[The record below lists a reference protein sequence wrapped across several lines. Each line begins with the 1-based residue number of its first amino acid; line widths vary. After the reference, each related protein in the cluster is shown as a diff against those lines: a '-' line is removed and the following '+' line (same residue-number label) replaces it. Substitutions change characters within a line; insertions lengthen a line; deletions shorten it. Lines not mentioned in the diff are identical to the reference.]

1 MGRKIV
7 TRVEPERELVR
18 RVLPFVPLVTVLAF
32 GLGYLAGG
40 SDAAWSAV
48 IGVAIVTAN
57 FLMFALSIA
66 WAATISPTMI
76 AIVALGGYLVR
87 LIVFTVALV
96 ILTKLMW
103 FSPVAFALTLVPATI
118 ALLVYEAK
126 ALSGRM
132 QADLWTFAGDR
143 T

>member
-1 MGRKIV
+1 M

-18 RVLPFVPLVTVLAF
+18 RVLPFVPLVAAVAV
-32 GLGYLAGG
+32 GLGYAAGG
-40 SDAAWSAV
+40 ADAAWSAA
-48 IGVAIVTAN
+48 IGIAIVTAN

-76 AIVALGGYLVR
+76 AIVALGGYLMR

-96 ILTKLMW
+96 LLTKLPW

-126 ALSGRM
+126 VLSGRM
-132 QADLWTFAGDR
+132 QADLWTFAGDA

>member
-1 MGRKIV
+1 M

-18 RVLPFVPLVTVLAF
+18 RVLPFVPPVTIVAFVLA
-32 GLGYLAGG
+32 YVAGG
-40 SDAAWSAV
+40 SGAAWSAA

-57 FLMFALSIA
+57 FVMFALSIA
-66 WAATISPTMI
+66 WAASISPSML
-76 AIVALGGYLVR
+76 ALVALGGYLVR
-87 LIVFTVALV
+87 LIVFTVSLV
-96 ILTKLMW
+96 MLTKLPW

-132 QADLWTFAGDR
+132 QVDLWTFAETR
-143 T
+143 P

>member
-1 MGRKIV
+1 M

-18 RVLPFVPLVTVLAF
+18 RVLPFVPLVAAIAVV
-32 GLGYLAGG
+32 LGYAAGG
-40 SDAAWSAV
+40 ADAAWSAA
-48 IGVAIVTAN
+48 IGIAIVTAN

-66 WAATISPTMI
+66 WAAT
-76 AIVALGGYLVR
+76 IVALGGYLVR

-96 ILTKLMW
+96 ILTKLSW

-132 QADLWTFAGDR
+132 QADLWTFAGDP

>member
-1 MGRKIV
+1 V

-18 RVLPFVPLVTVLAF
+18 RVLPFVPLVAVAAF
-32 GLGYLAGG
+32 LIGYAIGG
-40 SDAAWSAV
+40 SGVAWSAV
-48 IGVAIVTAN
+48 IGVVIVTAN
-57 FLMFALSIA
+57 FLTFALSIA
-66 WAATISPTMI
+66 WAATISPTML

-87 LIVFTVALV
+87 LIVFTLALV
-96 ILTKLMW
+96 LLTKLSW

-126 ALSGRM
+126 ILSGRM
-132 QADLWTFAGDR
+132 RADMWSFAEVR

>member
-1 MGRKIV
+1 M

-18 RVLPFVPLVTVLAF
+18 RVLPFVPLVAVVAV
-32 GLGYLAGG
+32 GLGYVAGG
-40 SDAAWSAV
+40 ADAAWSAA
-48 IGVAIVTAN
+48 IGIAIVTAN

-96 ILTKLMW
+96 ILTKLSW

-132 QADLWTFAGDR
+132 QADLWTFAGDP

>member
-1 MGRKIV
+1 M

-18 RVLPFVPLVTVLAF
+18 RVLPFVPLVAAVAV
-32 GLGYLAGG
+32 GLGYAEGG
-40 SDAAWSAV
+40 ADAAWSAA
-48 IGVAIVTAN
+48 IGIAIVTAN

-96 ILTKLMW
+96 ILTKLSW

-132 QADLWTFAGDR
+132 QADLWTFAGDP

>member
-1 MGRKIV
+1 V
-7 TRVEPERELVR
+7 AVVA
-18 RVLPFVPLVTVLAF
+18 V
-32 GLGYLAGG
+32 GLGYVAGG
-40 SDAAWSAV
+40 ADGGWSAA
-48 IGVAIVTAN
+48 IGIAIVTAN

-76 AIVALGGYLVR
+76 AIVALGGYLMR

-96 ILTKLMW
+96 ILTKLSW

-132 QADLWTFAGDR
+132 QADLWTFAGDP